1 MTDTFHIRKLNGK
14 RLVIDLDGTLCKQ
27 VRSDMYQH
35 ARPIADVIKKV
46 NSFYDAGWH
55 VTVFTA
61 RGMAT
66 YGDRQTARDVHGEMT
81 ERWLR
86 DNGVKHDELVFG
98 KPAGDIYVDDRGLT
112 PQFFVEMEVPK

>member
-1 MTDTFHIRKLNGK
+1 MTAPRQLNGK
-14 RLVIDLDGTLCKQ
+14 RLVVDLDGTICRQ
-27 VRSDMYQH
+27 VSSDKYH
-35 ARPIADVIKKV
+35 LAAPIADVIRKV
-46 NSFYDAGWH
+46 NAFYDAGWH

-66 YGDRQTARDVHGEMT
+66 YGDHYAAWTAHGPMT
-81 ERWLR
+81 ERWLT
-86 DNGVKHDELVFG
+86 DNGVKFDQLLFG